1 MVPDLWLVGLG
12 GVVGALLRYLTTTRL
27 ASDGFPTGTLTVN
40 VVGSFVLGFVT
51 VLGTGNAVV
60 LFVGTGACGSYT
72 TFSSFS
78 FDTVR
83 LWEDGEQV
91 RAVAFAVG
99 NLLGSIA
106 AIALAWALARL
117 APV

>member
-12 GVVGALLRYLTTTRL
+12 GVVGALLRYYTSELVARET
-27 ASDGFPTGTLTVN
+27 FPVGTLTVN
-40 VVGSFVLGFVT
+40 VVGSFVLGLVT
-51 VLGTGNAVV
+51 VLDSGNAIL

-83 LWEDGEQV
+83 LWEGDEQWY
-91 RAVAFAVG
+91 AVAFAAV
-99 NLLGSIA
+99 NLVGSIA
-106 AIALAWALARL
+106 AIGAAWVLSTL
-117 APV
+117 LPV

>member
-12 GVVGALLRYLTTTRL
+12 GVVGALLRHFTAELVARET
-27 ASDGFPTGTLTVN
+27 FPVGTLTVN
-40 VVGSFVLGFVT
+40 VVGSFVLGLVT
-51 VLGTGNAVV
+51 VLDPGNAVL

-83 LWEDGEQV
+83 LWETDEHAS
-91 RAVAFAVG
+91 AVAFAAL
-99 NLLGSIA
+99 NLVGSIA
-106 AIALAWALARL
+106 AIGGAWLL
-117 APV
+117 GSLLPV

>member
-12 GVVGALLRYLTTTRL
+12 GIVGALLRHLTTIRL
-27 ASDGFPTGTLTVN
+27 ASEGFPTGTLAVN

-51 VLGTGNAVV
+51 FLDSGNQVV

-72 TFSSFS
+72 TFSAFS

-83 LWEDGEQV
+83 LWEEDEQV
-91 RAVAFAVG
+91 RAGAFAVG

-106 AIALAWALARL
+106 AIALAWALASL
-117 APV
+117 VPV